1 MVRRFFDTI
10 LKRGSNHY
18 FCAML
23 TATQMNM
30 LQGDFEKFLSHLRSQ
45 KKSLSFELFGD
56 YAGSVLNFYLGSS
69 LINPAEKLEAA
80 QVLTGL
86 FNAGLKN
93 IISPQDLMEIAES
106 IAQDTTLE
114 YGVIQAIFS

>member
-1 MVRRFFDTI
+1 
-10 LKRGSNHY
+10 
-18 FCAML
+18 ML
-23 TATQMNM
+23 TATQKNM

-45 KKSLSFELFGD
+45 KKTLTFELFGD

-69 LINPAEKLEAA
+69 LISPTEKLEAA

-93 IISPQDLMEIAES
+93 IISPTDLMEIAES

-114 YGVIQAIFS
+114 YGVIRVIFD